1 MKLENKTKK
10 ELIDIILRKDD
21 VEKDLKKEIEG
32 LKLENKNAEDML
44 NLGDKHYHGLK
55 VAYIATTIGLIAAY
69 VLTLIF
75 V

>member
-44 NLGDKHYHGLK
+44 TLGDKRYHELK
-55 VAYIATTIGLIAAY
+55 VSYIATTICLIAAY
-69 VLTLIF
+69 VLILIF

>member
-21 VEKDLKKEIEG
+21 VEKDLKKELEGKKIEV
-32 LKLENKNAEDML
+32 KNAEDML
-44 NLGDKHYHGLK
+44 ELGDKHYKGLK
-55 VAYIATTIGLIAAY
+55 VAFIAVTITLLITNI
-69 VLTLIF
+69 VTLIF